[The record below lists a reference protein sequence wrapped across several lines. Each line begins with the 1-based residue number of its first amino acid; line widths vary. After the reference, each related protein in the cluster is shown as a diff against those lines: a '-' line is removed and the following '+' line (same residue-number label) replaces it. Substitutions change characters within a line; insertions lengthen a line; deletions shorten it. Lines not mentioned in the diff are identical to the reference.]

1 MVFLSPF
8 LSKWAHERV
17 VRGSTSRLFFSFFPF
32 LLLFSPKKCVSE
44 RSEHSGCECRSC
56 EDAPIPIVAL
66 G

>member
-44 RSEHSGCECRSC
+44 RTPKCVRERSGRPES
-56 EDAPIPIVAL
+56 L
-66 G
+66 FS